1 MQTEKLTDKKNMD
14 IYFFLDIDGVLATN
28 EHLKDGMWGLVD
40 ARQRQFQK
48 LMDAFPNA
56 KIILSSS
63 WRKHDLESTR
73 EYMKQEGF
81 WYWDKIV
88 GITIRAYHYLDRS
101 KKIHLSIPRG
111 VEIKQYMDTHI
122 HSDNGQNFKRKIINL
137 HYNYV
142 ILDDESDM
150 LYEHRNNF
158 VQTNPTKGLTA
169 KDIEKA
175 LKILNYNDTN
185 TSSLESNI

>member
-1 MQTEKLTDKKNMD
+1 MD

-28 EHLKDGMWGLVD
+28 EALKGGRWALVD

-56 KIILSSS
+56 KIILSPS
-63 WRKHDLESTR
+63 WRLHDLESTR
-73 EYMKQEGF
+73 ERMKEEGF
-81 WYWDKIV
+81 WYWDKIS
-88 GITIRAYHYLDRS
+88 GITIRAYNYLDRN

-122 HSDNGQNFKRKIINL
+122 HSDNGQNFKRKTLNL
-137 HYNYV
+137 HYNY
-142 ILDDESDM
+142 IIIDDESDM

-158 VQTNPTKGLTA
+158 IHTNTTKGLTA
-169 KDIEKA
+169 KDVEQA
-175 LKILNYNDTN
+175 LKILNYKDETNTN